1 MDVFRVIGLMQY
13 LVCLHDEVCSTFGT
27 TYKEDCI
34 QCQKGFYNLSIVK
47 YSIIINHCILYSLK
61 FFFLLLKGKY
71 WLHLKYCTKVYG
83 ILVFCSVI
91 LVMFNCCSLSLKSEN
106 VVWFMCK
113 IWTCRDYIHRHS
125 GNNVYVTFLTEQGFL
140 WGFCDGELCLFFCI

>member
-1 MDVFRVIGLMQY
+1 MKFVVHSVQPTKKIVYNVKRAF
-13 LVCLHDEVCSTFGT
+13 T
-27 TYKEDCI
+27 TYLLL
-34 QCQKGFYNLSIVK
+34 NTLSLSTIVFFIV
-47 YSIIINHCILYSLK
+47 SS

-113 IWTCRDYIHRHS
+113 IWTCRDYIHCHS